1 MDLNF
6 FVAGTIH
13 VPYQYFSDED
23 TEAIHFDG
31 RRKTGLAEEPAA
43 YQNSNAIVTCSASK
57 HLSMSTTLEDRP
69 RVSHHRAHTSVYV
82 EYLVQATYIR
92 HQRQRSAFMFPLP
105 RRAGDPVV
113 AETWSNMGLRIGG
126 TQCLACENNPSHTL
140 APCGHTICYDHFL
153 QHAEDLPVRCA
164 LCLKVSLFL
173 DLSSIHNLS
182 TLSHCARTRCL
193 LKMYA
198 CSPLFTIGR
207 FTLSPLRTLS
217 VFQSHISFSLSSDGA
232 LLPFSS
238 MLADCLHTIIVC
250 R

>member
-6 FVAGTIH
+6 LVAGTIH
-13 VPYQYFSDED
+13 VPYRYLIDEE
-23 TEAIHFDG
+23 TEAVHFDG

-164 LCLKVSLFL
+164 LCLKVSLHLHLHLFPSQSL
-173 DLSSIHNLS
+173 PFPTARALVTSSRCTRTHHLSQLVVSLYP
-182 TLSHCARTRCL
+182 HCAL
-193 LKMYA
+193 
-198 CSPLFTIGR
+198 SLFSNHT
-207 FTLSPLRTLS
+207 FLSRSLRTAHCFLS
-217 VFQSHISFSLSSDGA
+217 LPCSRTAYTQS
-232 LLPFSS
+232 
-238 MLADCLHTIIVC
+238 
-250 R
+250 

>member
-13 VPYQYFSDED
+13 IPYQYLIDEE

-164 LCLKVSLFL
+164 LCLKVSLPFHLLPSPFL
-173 DLSSIHNLS
+173 PFP
-182 TLSHCARTRCL
+182 TARAHTRYL
-193 LKMYA
+193 FKMHA
-198 CSPLFTIGR
+198 CSPPLTIAR
-207 FTLSPLRTLS
+207 FTPFPLRTLS
-217 VFQSHISFSLSSDGA
+217 VF
-232 LLPFSS
+232 
-238 MLADCLHTIIVC
+238 
-250 R
+250 